1 MLGFFI
7 KLLIYLSLAG
17 TVFGFV
23 LSATARHSV
32 WISIGIYAVVM
43 LILFLCS
50 HFRVGYVGGS
60 DAMGNGMEAGFLL
73 LFYYASM
80 IAASIAF
87 LVSLALW
94 YFKYR
99 HGA

>member
-1 MLGFFI
+1 MLGFLI
-7 KLLIYLSLAG
+7 KIFIYLSLAG

-32 WISIGIYAVVM
+32 WISIGIYAIVM

-50 HFRVGYVGGS
+50 HFMLGYKGGS
-60 DAMGNGMEAGFLL
+60 DAMGNGMEAGFLKMI
-73 LFYYASM
+73 YYASM